1 MKRVISVFGVLA
13 VLTFA
18 VSVPALTQEGGTQ
31 GAYQY
36 DQYDQ
41 GAAQTQYAQEPTEVG
56 CYWYWGNKWSAAGEW
71 EQWCWDPQKG
81 GWWYVTNED
90 GSKKSIR
97 TTQPGVVINTGPS
110 L

>member
-1 MKRVISVFGVLA
+1 MKRLISVFGVLA

-18 VSVPALTQEGGTQ
+18 VSVPALTQEGETQ

-41 GAAQTQYAQEPTEVG
+41 GAAETQYEQGVTEIG
-56 CYWYWGNKWSAAGEW
+56 CYWYWGYKWSQTGEW

-81 GWWYVTNED
+81 GWWYATSED
-90 GSKKSIR
+90 GSKQYYR
-97 TTQPGVVINTGPS
+97 NTQPGVVINTTR
-110 L
+110 